1 MKKHFPT
8 IVLVLITVLIVVGC
22 APSWQTPIMGPDL
35 SSDTEPAAV
44 ETSESSSRDVKGEQD
59 SETVPTPVVVA
70 LTEIATPVATPTE
83 AISGAPASPTSGP
96 ASTTQPVS
104 TTEPAAAQPIPVIFE
119 PDTTRT
125 TLEGTIGAGGS
136 AAYVF
141 NGEAQQLVTV
151 VLSSV
156 DVELAFSLSGV
167 DSGKEV
173 PGPDKSQQPWTTA
186 LPQTQPYLLVVEAP
200 QALPSHLSEI
210 PYHVELTVEDLPFGL
225 PPPAPELITQAE
237 TLVYE
242 GPGRNFA
249 AVHALPPQR
258 RAHVLGRNPDNSW
271 LAIAGPGDGPG
282 EPVWVAADDVMVEG
296 DVHLVPILDQGS

>member
-1 MKKHFPT
+1 MKKRYPT
-8 IVLVLITVLIVVGC
+8 IVLVLITVLMVVGC

-35 SSDTEPAAV
+35 VDTELAAV
-44 ETSESSSRDVKGEQD
+44 ETAESVSRVANGEQD
-59 SETVPTPVVVA
+59 FGTVPTPIVVTSTEVVA
-70 LTEIATPVATPTE
+70 PLATPTE
-83 AISGAPASPTSGP
+83 AISGEPVSHATGSAPTA
-96 ASTTQPVS
+96 QPVS
-104 TTEPAAAQPIPVIFE
+104 TTEPEAAQPNPVIFE

-125 TLEGTIGAGGS
+125 TLEGVLGAEGRD
-136 AAYVF
+136 AYVF
-141 NGEAQQLVTV
+141 NGEAEQLVTI

-173 PGPDKSQQPWTTA
+173 SGPDKSQQPWSTA
-186 LPQTQPYLLVVEAP
+186 LPQTQQYLLVVEAP
-200 QALPSHLSEI
+200 QELPSHVSEI

-249 AVHALPPQR
+249 TVHALPPQR
-258 RAHVLGRNPDNSW
+258 RAHVLGRNLDNSW

-282 EPVWVAADDVMVEG
+282 EPVWVAAEDVAVEG
-296 DVHLVPILDQGS
+296 DVHLVPILEQGS